1 MRVQPPPRR
10 RPGAGPPWHR
20 RAAGRVRDF
29 FAGRRVLK
37 YALATVA
44 AFFVAGYLL
53 VTFLFFPGFGRSPIV
68 TVPDFGGRTL
78 AQAARTADRA
88 GLEVEKGGELPN
100 PRVRRGRV
108 LMQTPL
114 PGEEVTRGTEVRLV
128 LSAGPEVYTLPPVE
142 GLTRPEVIALLR
154 RFGYRPA
161 IRRVKDRSAE
171 GTILGLQPASGRR
184 VAAGSVVAIVISA
197 GPPKV
202 PVPGV
207 VGLPLPDAG
216 ARLRAASLEP
226 GALAYDDFAAEA
238 PGTVLSQRPAAGDSL
253 AMGGRVR
260 LTVAG
265 PDPDPPP
272 PPDPAPGDTIVL
284 DAEPPPADGE
294 ATETEPPAPRG

>member
-10 RPGAGPPWHR
+10 RAAAGPPWHR
-20 RAAGRVRDF
+20 RAADRVRDF

-53 VTFLFFPGFGRSPIV
+53 VTVLFFPGFGRSPIV

-88 GLEVEKGGELPN
+88 GLEVEPGGELPN

-128 LSAGPEVYTLPPVE
+128 LSAGPDVYTLPPVE
-142 GLTRPEVIALLR
+142 GMTRPEIIALLR

-161 IRRVKDRSAE
+161 IRRVRDRSAE

-184 VAAGSVVAIVISA
+184 VPAGSVVRILVSA

-202 PVPGV
+202 LVPEV
-207 VGLPLPDAG
+207 VGLPVSDAG
-216 ARLRAASLEP
+216 ARLRGASLEA
-226 GALAYDDFAAEA
+226 GALTYDELAAEA
-238 PGTVLSQRPAAGDSL
+238 PGTVLAQRPAAGDSL

-265 PDPDPPP
+265 PDPAPPP
-272 PPDPAPGDTIVL
+272 PPDPAPADTIVL
-284 DAEPPPADGE
+284 DAEPPPAADDPA
-294 ATETEPPAPRG
+294 ATQPPAPRD